1 MYIYIGVGRRMVRVL
16 IMVMYWSMKCVGEFI
31 FSLENII
38 INSIFVIR
46 IIKYKIGVM
55 YLKIGK
61 EILVL

>member
-1 MYIYIGVGRRMVRVL
+1 MVRVL

-31 FSLENII
+31 FILENII
-38 INSIFVIR
+38 INSILVIR